1 MSKTIWG
8 LIAAA
13 VTLTS
18 ATLTARAETLYGVTS
33 TDFLVSFD
41 STSPNIVD
49 FIDPITGLLKGQSI
63 VDLSFNGP
71 TNETF
76 ALGVKGNG
84 KSGNLYA
91 LDLFDGVATVIDP
104 WQLFPITASATTLFH
119 SPATGIE
126 YLASTTKSGTELYRV
141 SGDPSLTPLGKFA
154 NGAETLN
161 AIAAVPEPSA
171 IAMLVMGAIGMVGYL
186 RVRRQ
191 VNF

>member
-18 ATLTARAETLYGVTS
+18 ATLAARAETLYGVTS

-49 FIDPITGLLKGQSI
+49 FIDPITGLKNGQSI
-63 VDLSFNGP
+63 VDLSFNAA

-76 ALGVKGNG
+76 ALAVKGNG
-84 KSGNLYA
+84 KSGNLYE
-91 LDLFDGVATVIDP
+91 LNLFDGVATVIDP
-104 WQLFPITASATTLFH
+104 CQLFPINASATTLFH

-186 RVRRQ
+186 RVRRA
-191 VNF
+191 NY